1 MTTETD
7 ESFALLTG
15 ASQGLGKNMALELA
29 RRQFNTILVALPNE
43 DIQSIAK
50 QCRAFGVKAYY
61 YETDLTKKENLLA
74 LTHWL
79 NENFNISILINNAG
93 LGGTESFHETNVDY
107 VDRIIQLNIRA
118 TAMITHQLLPNMMQ
132 QKQAYILNVSSM
144 ASFCPM
150 AYKAV
155 YSASK
160 RFIQHFSRSLHQE
173 LKHSH
178 VFVSVVHPGPMKT
191 NDDVT
196 QRIKQQGILGKI
208 GLLSPEEVARRSI
221 HQLLKKKSFI
231 LLGWSNRLSW
241 LFMRFVPTWIKFPM
255 LNRAFRRE
263 SKFQIE

>member
-1 MTTETD
+1 MTRETGG
-7 ESFALLTG
+7 SFALLTG
-15 ASQGLGKNMALELA
+15 ASQGLGKHMALELA

-61 YETDLTKKENLLA
+61 YETDLTKKEDLLA
-74 LTHWL
+74 LTHWI

-93 LGGTESFHETNVDY
+93 LGGTESFHETDVDY
-107 VDRIIQLNIRA
+107 VDHIIQLNIRA

-144 ASFCPM
+144 AAFCPM
-150 AYKAV
+150 AYKV
-155 YSASK
+155 IYSASK
-160 RFIQHFSRSLHQE
+160 RFIQHFSLSLHQE
-173 LKHSH
+173 LKHSN
-178 VFVSVVHPGPMKT
+178 VFVSIVHPGPMKT
-191 NDDVT
+191 NNHVT
-196 QRIKQQGILGKI
+196 QRIKQQGVLGKI
-208 GLLSPEEVARRSI
+208 GLLSPEKVARKSI

-241 LFMRFVPTWIKFPM
+241 LFMRFVPTWIKFPI

-263 SKFQIE
+263 SKFQME